1 MATGAGDR
9 GSHEGRDGDGGGDA
23 GVKMPTASSGRRRDP
38 APPERAPEATPPA
51 ARSRPAPAPEPRPAP
66 RRVDARIEP
75 GLESLA
81 EPVMA
86 PRGKLSGADPWA
98 AHAAM
103 AGLEGAGSPVP
114 ARNAATTPPP
124 RATPLIRPE
133 PSPRQA
139 PQAAPVPAPTPIA
152 PRPAPPAEA
161 PAAPPR
167 RRLPWSRAPKPA
179 EAAADRLR
187 ALGGKAGR
195 APSAE
200 PAPPEPAAQAP
211 APAAPRAAGGAD
223 LPLRPLLEGFGALV
237 ALLLLDFAMRGNG
250 FGGWPVSPFA
260 LPVLYV
266 AARHGLVPGVAVA
279 LTAGLLRIGI
289 ALSSEAWTA
298 NAWVEPLAWPCAAA
312 LVGFFTDRARQRAEA
327 ADQAAAGALLDR
339 AAIAESNDRLAARA
353 LELDARLGA
362 RLQAATAVFEASRAL
377 GHGTEGVIRG
387 ATGLVRAATG
397 CTACS
402 FWLAEDHTLH
412 LVASEGWPADAAL
425 SHHFLRGPLVDAME
439 RGRGALVVTRPADRL
454 ALAGEGILAAPVL
467 SPWDGLV
474 LGMVKV
480 EDIGFAELALDTVA
494 ALEAAAGWLGAALA
508 DARARE
514 AADAAA
520 AAAGGALPGGGLMVA
535 GDDAARAIAAMATL
549 ARRVGFDLALLSA
562 QIPAGPRAAAAL
574 EATRAAMAEA
584 FRGSDVLVEAR
595 LDERRLSVLL
605 PAAGLGGAEIAAARL
620 RALLAERAPA
630 ATAQVIVGVA
640 LLNQAGAP
648 RG

>member
-1 MATGAGDR
+1 
-9 GSHEGRDGDGGGDA
+9 
-23 GVKMPTASSGRRRDP
+23 MPTASAGRRRDP
-38 APPERAPEATPPA
+38 PPLDRADDAGPA
-51 ARSRPAPAPEPRPAP
+51 ARPRIAPAPDSGRGARQAAAREEP
-66 RRVDARIEP
+66 
-75 GLESLA
+75 A
-81 EPVMA
+81 EPIMA

-139 PQAAPVPAPTPIA
+139 PAPPPAPPA
-152 PRPAPPAEA
+152 PRPAPPRAADPPSNAPAKTLADIPAEPAAEA
-161 PAAPPR
+161 PRR

-179 EAAADRLR
+179 EAAAERLR
-187 ALGGKAGR
+187 ALGTKQPR
-195 APSAE
+195 L
-200 PAPPEPAAQAP
+200 APPEPAP
-211 APAAPRAAGGAD
+211 EAPAAEAPPPAASGGVD

-237 ALLLLDFAMRGNG
+237 ALLLLDLVMRGNG

-266 AARHGLVPGVAVA
+266 AARHGLAPGLAVA
-279 LTAGLLRIGI
+279 LTAGVLRIGI
-289 ALSSEAWTA
+289 ALSTESWTA

-312 LVGFFTDRARQRAEA
+312 LVGFFTDRARHRAVA
-327 ADQAAAGALLDR
+327 AERAAAGALADR

-387 ATGLVRAATG
+387 ATGLLRAATG

-402 FWLAEDHTLH
+402 FWLAEDRTLH
-412 LVASEGWPADAAL
+412 LVASEGWPPDAAL

-439 RGRGALVVTRPADRL
+439 RGRGALVVTRPSDRL
-454 ALAGEGILAAPVL
+454 ALGGEGILAAPVL

-520 AAAGGALPGGGLMVA
+520 AASGGALAGGGMMVA
-535 GDDAARAIAAMATL
+535 GEDAARAIAATTSL

-562 QIPAGPRAAAAL
+562 EIPAGPRAAAAL

-584 FRGSDVLVEAR
+584 FRGSDVLLEAR

-605 PAAGLGGAEIAAARL
+605 PAAGLGGATMAAARL

-630 ATAQVIVGVA
+630 ATQQVIVGVA
-640 LLNQAGAP
+640 QLHHGAAP
-648 RG
+648 HG

>member
-1 MATGAGDR
+1 MGA
-9 GSHEGRDGDGGGDA
+9 EE
-23 GVKMPTASSGRRRDP
+23 
-38 APPERAPEATPPA
+38 APPQSARPRPA
-51 ARSRPAPAPEPRPAP
+51 AAPEPRPGLLRTDPVAP
-66 RRVDARIEP
+66 P
-75 GLESLA
+75 MA

-139 PQAAPVPAPTPIA
+139 PPPETPAPP
-152 PRPAPPAEA
+152 PRPARAPASAATAAAAPPAVPPTA
-161 PAAPPR
+161 PPAAPEAAPR

-179 EAAADRLR
+179 EEAADRLR
-187 ALGGKAGR
+187 ALGGKTQGGKADR
-195 APSAE
+195 A
-200 PAPPEPAAQAP
+200 AP
-211 APAAPRAAGGAD
+211 APEPDPDPAADQPPPAPRAAGGAD

-237 ALLLLDFAMRGNG
+237 ALLLLDLAMRGNG

-266 AARHGLVPGVAVA
+266 AARHGLVPGVAIA

-387 ATGLVRAATG
+387 ATGLLRAATG

-402 FWLAEDHTLH
+402 FWLAEDRTLH

-439 RGRGALVVTRPADRL
+439 RGRGALVVTRPSDRL
-454 ALAGEGILAAPVL
+454 AMAGEGILAAPVL
-467 SPWDGLV
+467 SPWDGLM

-480 EDIGFAELALDTVA
+480 EDIGFAELAVDTVA

-520 AAAGGALPGGGLMVA
+520 AAAGGALPGGGVMVS

-562 QIPAGPRAAAAL
+562 QIPAGPRAAAAM

-584 FRGSDVLVEAR
+584 FRGSDVIVEAR

-620 RALLAERAPA
+620 RALLADRAPA
-630 ATAQVIVGVA
+630 ATQQVIVGVA
-640 LLNQAGAP
+640 QLNQAGTA